1 MQTGV
6 LPYISVSIFVN
17 SKEKHLFVAM
27 GLGFYIDIVQMSPT
41 LNYGKSLF
49 QYLLLFR
56 FIKAMGSTE
65 CGTQMF
71 FSHGFI
77 SFRFRLIL
85 SSSSTWYEKKRR
97 LFVSTVNSQIHYYN
111 TRNARSFCW
120 PLCRTNTRQFSIYFQ
135 GLKFYNSLN
144 STITGSSSSPSFKRK
159 LKEFLL
165 SMH

>member
-1 MQTGV
+1 MRTGV

-65 CGTQMF
+65 CGIW
-71 FSHGFI
+71 SCI
-77 SFRFRLIL
+77 
-85 SSSSTWYEKKRR
+85 
-97 LFVSTVNSQIHYYN
+97 
-111 TRNARSFCW
+111 FCM
-120 PLCRTNTRQFSIYFQ
+120 I
-135 GLKFYNSLN
+135 
-144 STITGSSSSPSFKRK
+144 
-159 LKEFLL
+159 
-165 SMH
+165 